1 MAEEESDYDDESEY
15 TDSEDEVM
23 NDDEIEKEDENANDA
38 DVTDDDQ
45 GVEGTKV
52 DPRIKRMKLA
62 KCLPYEVETL
72 EDMDQK
78 LDYIIT
84 KLTVSIE
91 ARDWEFGFRTWLSR
105 LTKYVQWVSL
115 SRVLTSPIVLCSWM
129 SLSYPMKKEV
139 RLKLILTL
147 YDVAVIPGF
156 APGAAAQTTETVRS
170 LLRYACPLFHHQE
183 INH

>member
-1 MAEEESDYDDESEY
+1 MADEESDYDDESEY

-38 DVTDDDQ
+38 DVTHGDEDE
-45 GVEGTKV
+45 GIEGTKA

-72 EDMDQK
+72 EEMDQK

-105 LTKYVQWVSL
+105 LTKYVQWVS
-115 SRVLTSPIVLCSWM
+115 V
-129 SLSYPMKKEV
+129 
-139 RLKLILTL
+139 
-147 YDVAVIPGF
+147 
-156 APGAAAQTTETVRS
+156 
-170 LLRYACPLFHHQE
+170 PLE
-183 INH
+183 C